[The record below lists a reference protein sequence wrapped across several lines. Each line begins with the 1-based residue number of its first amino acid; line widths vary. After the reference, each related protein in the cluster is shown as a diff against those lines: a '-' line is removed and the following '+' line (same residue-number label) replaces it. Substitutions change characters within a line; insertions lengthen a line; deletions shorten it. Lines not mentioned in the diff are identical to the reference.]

1 MTPPTRRVP
10 SLLAHWH
17 TTASQFRAGSRVAI
31 FLDFDGTLVDI
42 APRPQL
48 VRLKP
53 ATRRILERLAR
64 RPLATLVVI
73 SGRRREELVHYIGIP
88 NIRYLGLYG
97 WESSRASAVP
107 FPAKT
112 ALRKARLH
120 LEAQLRAYPSVW
132 IENKRSSFS
141 VHLLDV
147 PAALQSRVRSTLR
160 SQLKRYRHALRS
172 VENLRDVEVLPR
184 SIPGKGRAV
193 RRLLAQPAFRGAFPF
208 YFGDDFSDESG
219 FLAVRRGISVHVGKS
234 RTTHARFSL
243 RNPAEVTAALLKLE
257 AELSERADSVHAVG
271 ASK

>member
-1 MTPPTRRVP
+1 MTPPPRRVP
-10 SLLAHWH
+10 SLLAHGN
-17 TTASQFRAGSRVAI
+17 TIASQFHNHLRVAI

-64 RPLATLVVI
+64 HPLATVVVI
-73 SGRRREELVHYIGIP
+73 SGRRREELVHYIGIRG
-88 NIRYLGLYG
+88 IRYLGLYG
-97 WESSRASAVP
+97 WESSHASALP
-107 FPAKT
+107 LPAKM

-120 LEAQLRAYPSVW
+120 LEAQLRAYPRVW

-147 PAALQSRVRSTLR
+147 PAALQPRIRRTLR
-160 SQLKRYRHALRS
+160 SQLKRFRHALRS

-193 RRLLAQPAFRGAFPF
+193 RQLLAQPAFRGAFPF

-219 FLAVRRGISVHVGKS
+219 FVAVRRGVSVHVGTS
-234 RTTHARFSL
+234 RKTHARYSL

-257 AELSERADSVHAVG
+257 AELADLLNMRTLSV
-271 ASK
+271 